1 MPQPESAVLEAID
14 AAGDGLR
21 ATFFWR
27 VDRYAHRLERLEGG
41 AATQLLESIE
51 GSDLD
56 RWPPSPPLQ
65 QLMLEQ
71 LPDRRPVALLVGMAG
86 ANHWSLSVE
95 AEPGD
100 AALVFDV
107 ACRIKDEG
115 ARLGSSYRSAVRH
128 EPAENAALLYR
139 PGGHGR
145 PARIELLELSQDTP
159 SAATL
164 STDGRG
170 VHLHLA
176 AAPPPTTL
184 RWKYRVR
191 IA

>member
-115 ARLGSSYRSAVRH
+115 AAGKLLPFRGSPRTRRERRAVVSPR
-128 EPAENAALLYR
+128 R
-139 PGGHGR
+139 PR
-145 PARIELLELSQDTP
+145 AP
-159 SAATL
+159 SP
-164 STDGRG
+164 
-170 VHLHLA
+170 H
-176 AAPPPTTL
+176 
-184 RWKYRVR
+184 
-191 IA
+191 